1 MMWPGLNCSPRCSG
15 GRHGCGK
22 VWPWFAAVFS
32 VLVLLT
38 ILSACSSGSLGER
51 AAASD
56 VYKRQGERAA
66 RPVLPSLTR
75 ATVNGVPGV
84 WMDERDAGTLA
95 LWIEEVSP

>member
-1 MMWPGLNCSPRCSG
+1 MMCPDLNCSPHCSG

-22 VWPWFAAVFS
+22 VWPWSAAVFS
-32 VLVLLT
+32 VLVSLT
-38 ILSACSSGSLGER
+38 ILSACSSGSL
-51 AAASD
+51 
-56 VYKRQGERAA
+56 GERAA

>member
-1 MMWPGLNCSPRCSG
+1 MKCPDLNSSPPCSG

-22 VWPWFAAVFS
+22 VWPWSAAVYS
-32 VLVLLT
+32 VLVSLT
-38 ILSACSSGSLGER
+38 ILSACSSGC
-51 AAASD
+51 
-56 VYKRQGERAA
+56 VGERAA

-75 ATVNGVPGV
+75 GTVNGVPGV

>member
-1 MMWPGLNCSPRCSG
+1 MAGAELLAALLRWAAWLREGL
-15 GRHGCGK
+15 
-22 VWPWFAAVFS
+22 AVVRRRLFRAR
-32 VLVLLT
+32 VADDPVGVLL
-38 ILSACSSGSLGER
+38 GSL
-51 AAASD
+51 
-56 VYKRQGERAA
+56 GERAA

>member
-22 VWPWFAAVFS
+22 VWPWSAAVFS
-32 VLVLLT
+32 VLALLT

-51 AAASD
+51 AA
-56 VYKRQGERAA
+56 

-75 ATVNGVPGV
+75 ATVTGVPGV

>member
-32 VLVLLT
+32 VLVSLT
-38 ILSACSSGSLGER
+38 ILSACSSGSL
-51 AAASD
+51 
-56 VYKRQGERAA
+56 GERAA

-84 WMDERDAGTLA
+84 ALA

>member
-15 GRHGCGK
+15 GLHGCGK

-32 VLVLLT
+32 VLVLLM
-38 ILSACSSGSLGER
+38 ILSACSSGSL
-51 AAASD
+51 
-56 VYKRQGERAA
+56 GERAA

-84 WMDERDAGTLA
+84 WRDERDAGTLA

>member
-1 MMWPGLNCSPRCSG
+1 MAGAELLAALLRWAAWLREGL
-15 GRHGCGK
+15 
-22 VWPWFAAVFS
+22 AVVRRRLS
-32 VLVLLT
+32 VLALLT
-38 ILSACSSGSLGER
+38 ILSACSSGSL
-51 AAASD
+51 
-56 VYKRQGERAA
+56 GERAA

>member
-1 MMWPGLNCSPRCSG
+1 MMWPGLNCSPRRSG
-15 GRHGCGK
+15 GRQGCGK
-22 VWPWFAAVFS
+22 VWPGSAAVFCG
-32 VLVLLT
+32 LAALT
-38 ILSACSSGSLGER
+38 ILSAFASGGM
-51 AAASD
+51 
-56 VYKRQGERAA
+56 GGRAA

>member
-15 GRHGCGK
+15 GRYGCGK
-22 VWPWFAAVFS
+22 VWPWSAAVFS

-38 ILSACSSGSLGER
+38 ILSACSSGSLGE
-51 AAASD
+51 
-56 VYKRQGERAA
+56 
-66 RPVLPSLTR
+66 R

>member
-1 MMWPGLNCSPRCSG
+1 MAGAELLAALLRWAAWLREGL
-15 GRHGCGK
+15 
-22 VWPWFAAVFS
+22 AAVFS

-38 ILSACSSGSLGER
+38 ILSACSSGSL
-51 AAASD
+51 
-56 VYKRQGERAA
+56 GERAA